1 MGYNDQIP
9 WFATSNGV
17 IDLKTSAD
25 FRDHRYTNNEISNET
40 VNGSKNL
47 NEQEKE
53 LVDKPASS
61 KSQKTIK
68 SLKVIAGGL
77 PPLANKQR
85 RSSSLLDN
93 NDNTFNGPPVPKDN
107 ELYGDILVIPP
118 IKQKPF
124 EEYPRFEFSK
134 SKLNAN
140 RYATK
145 KTIAQGMLDIALLA
159 SNASQLKYVLT
170 VGEEH
175 DYYLPMIILIISSI
189 VLQVYKIVS

>member
-1 MGYNDQIP
+1 MGEQSRNHIYALERDLYNGQFCSTNDFQFEDSEAYLGRLSSGP
-9 WFATSNGV
+9 AVMREMTNVPDVAFTGVRGSTSTTYN
-17 IDLKTSAD
+17 
-25 FRDHRYTNNEISNET
+25 
-40 VNGSKNL
+40 
-47 NEQEKE
+47 
-53 LVDKPASS
+53 
-61 KSQKTIK
+61 
-68 SLKVIAGGL
+68 
-77 PPLANKQR
+77 
-85 RSSSLLDN
+85 
-93 NDNTFNGPPVPKDN
+93 
-107 ELYGDILVIPP
+107 
-118 IKQKPF
+118 
-124 EEYPRFEFSK
+124 K

>member
-134 SKLNAN
+134 VEPFQCTEFYICYFVTQACLTRMFIMIKYINVP
-140 RYATK
+140 
-145 KTIAQGMLDIALLA
+145 I
-159 SNASQLKYVLT
+159 LKIPPQTQDNLR
-170 VGEEH
+170 
-175 DYYLPMIILIISSI
+175 
-189 VLQVYKIVS
+189 K

>member
-1 MGYNDQIP
+1 MKFLFQ
-9 WFATSNGV
+9 
-17 IDLKTSAD
+17 
-25 FRDHRYTNNEISNET
+25 
-40 VNGSKNL
+40 
-47 NEQEKE
+47 
-53 LVDKPASS
+53 
-61 KSQKTIK
+61 
-68 SLKVIAGGL
+68 
-77 PPLANKQR
+77 
-85 RSSSLLDN
+85 
-93 NDNTFNGPPVPKDN
+93 
-107 ELYGDILVIPP
+107 
-118 IKQKPF
+118 
-124 EEYPRFEFSK
+124 